1 MNFPL
6 LLSITKTQMLAR
18 KKQSFIAA
26 LGVTFGIGAYIIM
39 MSFMSGLNQLL
50 DNLILNRTPHVHLYN
65 EIKPTQNQP
74 INLSNEYA
82 NQLKFVQSIKP
93 KKQQQ
98 KIHNALPIIKYLESK
113 NEVLSITPQVKAQ
126 ALYLGGSS
134 QLNGMLTGVNILKE
148 VEQYHISDYIIEGNA
163 LDLVK
168 NDKGII
174 LGIGVAKKLSLTL
187 GDYVQIGTLRGEIF
201 PLKIVGFFQSG
212 MTEIDNVQSYV
223 NIKMAQRIM
232 AESNDYIT
240 DILVKLKSIETA
252 PTYAKELEDKFSVTA
267 LDIQTANAQFDTGT
281 FVRNIISYAVSIT
294 LLIVAGFGIYNI
306 LNMLIYEKI
315 NDIAI
320 LKATGFSS
328 ADVRWIFISQAIII
342 GVIGGVLGL
351 LLGYFVSALIDQTPF
366 NSHAIPNMDTY
377 PVNYNPTYYFIGIAF
392 AMLSTYLAGYFPS
405 RKAGKID
412 PVDII
417 RGQ

>member
-65 EIKPTQNQP
+65 EVKPSKNQP
-74 INLSNEYA
+74 IQLAQDYS
-82 NQLKFVQSIKP
+82 NQLKIVQSIKP
-93 KKQQQ
+93 KKQQL

-113 NEVLSITPQVKAQ
+113 KEIKSITAQVKAQ

-134 QLNGMLTGVNILKE
+134 QLNALLTGVNIERE

-163 LDLVK
+163 LELIK

-174 LGIGVAKKLSLTL
+174 LGVGVAKKLSLNL

-201 PLKIVGFFQSG
+201 PLKIIGFFQSG

-232 AESNDYIT
+232 GETNDYIT
-240 DILVKLKSIETA
+240 DILVKLQTMETA
-252 PTYAKELEDKFSVTA
+252 PKYAKELEGKFSVTA

-281 FVRNIISYAVSIT
+281 FVRNLISYAVSIT

-306 LNMLIYEKI
+306 LNMLIFEKM

-342 GVIGGVLGL
+342 GIVGGILGL
-351 LLGYFVSALIDQTPF
+351 VLGYFVSALIDRTPF

-392 AMLSTYLAGYFPS
+392 AMVSTYFAGYFPS

>member
-74 INLSNEYA
+74 INLSIEYA
-82 NQLKFVQSIKP
+82 KQLKFVQSIKP

-148 VEQYHISDYIIEGNA
+148 VEQYHISDYLIEGNA

-342 GVIGGVLGL
+342 GIIGGILGL

-366 NSHAIPNMDTY
+366 NSQAIPNMDTY

>member
-65 EIKPTQNQP
+65 EVKPSKNQP
-74 INLSNEYA
+74 IQLAQDYS
-82 NQLKFVQSIKP
+82 NQLKIVQSIKP
-93 KKQQQ
+93 KKQQL

-113 NEVLSITPQVKAQ
+113 TEVKSITAQVKAQ

-134 QLNGMLTGVNILKE
+134 QLNALLTGVNIERE

-163 LDLVK
+163 LELIK

-174 LGIGVAKKLSLTL
+174 LGVGVAKKLSLNL

-201 PLKIVGFFQSG
+201 PLQIIGFFQSG

-232 AESNDYIT
+232 GETNDYIT
-240 DILVKLKSIETA
+240 DILVKLQTMETA
-252 PTYAKELEDKFSVTA
+252 PKYAKELEGKFSVTA

-281 FVRNIISYAVSIT
+281 FVRNLISYAVSIT

-306 LNMLIYEKI
+306 LNMLIFEKM

-342 GVIGGVLGL
+342 GIIGGILGL
-351 LLGYFVSALIDQTPF
+351 VLGYFVSALIDRTPF

-377 PVNYNPTYYFIGIAF
+377 PVNYNPTYYFIGIVF
-392 AMLSTYLAGYFPS
+392 AMVSTYFAGYFPS

>member
-1 MNFPL
+1 
-6 LLSITKTQMLAR
+6 MLAR

-65 EIKPTQNQP
+65 EVKPSKNQP
-74 INLSNEYA
+74 IQLAQDYS
-82 NQLKFVQSIKP
+82 NQLKIVQSIKP
-93 KKQQQ
+93 KKQQL

-113 NEVLSITPQVKAQ
+113 KEIKSITAQVKAQ

-134 QLNGMLTGVNILKE
+134 QLNALLTGVNIERE

-163 LDLVK
+163 LELIK

-174 LGIGVAKKLSLTL
+174 LGVGAAKKLSLNL

-201 PLKIVGFFQSG
+201 PLKIIGFFQSG

-232 AESNDYIT
+232 GETNDYIT
-240 DILVKLKSIETA
+240 DILVKLQTMETA
-252 PTYAKELEDKFSVTA
+252 PKYAKELEGKFSVTA

-281 FVRNIISYAVSIT
+281 FVRNLISYAVSIT

-306 LNMLIYEKI
+306 LNMLIFEKM

-342 GVIGGVLGL
+342 GIVGGILGL
-351 LLGYFVSALIDQTPF
+351 VLGYFVSALIDRTPF

-392 AMLSTYLAGYFPS
+392 AMVSTYFAGYFPS

>member
-6 LLSITKTQMLAR
+6 LLSISKTQMLAR
-18 KKQSFIAA
+18 KKQTLIAA

-39 MSFMSGLNQLL
+39 MSFMSGLNDLL

-65 EIKPTQNQP
+65 EVKPTKNQP
-74 INLSNEYA
+74 IFLSTEFA
-82 NQLKFVQSIKP
+82 DKIKMIESIKP
-93 KKQQQ
+93 KKQQL

-113 NEVLSITPQVKAQ
+113 KDVKSITPQVKAQ

-134 QLNGMLTGVNILKE
+134 QLTGMLTGVNVIQE
-148 VEQYHISDYIIEGNA
+148 VKQYYLNDYVVAGNA
-163 LDLVK
+163 LDLLK
-168 NDKGII
+168 NEKGIV
-174 LGIGVAKKLSLTL
+174 LGIGIAQKLSLDL
-187 GDYVQIGTLRGEIF
+187 GDFIQIGTLRGEIF
-201 PLKIVGFFQSG
+201 SLKIVGLFQSG
-212 MTEIDNVQSYV
+212 MTEIDNIQSYV
-223 NIKMAQRIM
+223 NIKIAQRIM
-232 AESNDYIT
+232 GESNDYIT
-240 DILVKLKSIETA
+240 DILVKLQSIEMA
-252 PTYAKELEDKFSVTA
+252 PTYAKHLEEKFTVTG

-281 FVRNIISYAVSIT
+281 FVRNLISYAVSIT

-320 LKATGFSS
+320 LKATGFSN

-342 GVIGGVLGL
+342 GIIGGILGL
-351 LLGYFVSALIDQTPF
+351 LLGYFVSNLIDRTPF
-366 NSHAIPNMDTY
+366 TSHAIPNMDTY
-377 PVNYNPTYYFIGIAF
+377 PVNYNPIYYIVGIVF
-392 AMLSTYLAGYFPS
+392 AMVSTYFAGYFPS
-405 RKAGKID
+405 KKAGKID

>member
-1 MNFPL
+1 MNLNKDTVNKNIKYRDKGLSGLSNLGNTCFLNACMQILSHTYELNDL
-6 LLSITKTQMLAR
+6 LNLEIYKKRLKNIYDSALILEWDELRKILWNENCIVTPNKFVKTVQKLAQIKGQDLFTGYDQNDLPEFLIFVIDCFHNSLAR
-18 KKQSFIAA
+18 
-26 LGVTFGIGAYIIM
+26 
-39 MSFMSGLNQLL
+39 
-50 DNLILNRTPHVHLYN
+50 
-65 EIKPTQNQP
+65 
-74 INLSNEYA
+74 
-82 NQLKFVQSIKP
+82 
-93 KKQQQ
+93 
-98 KIHNALPIIKYLESK
+98 
-113 NEVLSITPQVKAQ
+113 EV
-126 ALYLGGSS
+126 
-134 QLNGMLTGVNILKE
+134 NMN
-148 VEQYHISDYIIEGNA
+148 
-163 LDLVK
+163 
-168 NDKGII
+168 
-174 LGIGVAKKLSLTL
+174 
-187 GDYVQIGTLRGEIF
+187 
-201 PLKIVGFFQSG
+201 IVGTVENDRDKIALLCFERIKQ
-212 MTEIDNVQSYV
+212 MYV
-223 NIKMAQRIM
+223 N
-232 AESNDYIT
+232 DYSEIWNMFYG
-240 DILVKLKSIETA
+240 IHVSQLKSIETA

>member
-6 LLSITKTQMLAR
+6 LLSISKTQLLAR
-18 KKQSFIAA
+18 KKQTLIAA

-39 MSFMSGLNQLL
+39 MSFMSGLNDLL

-65 EIKPTQNQP
+65 EVKPTKNQP
-74 INLSNEYA
+74 IFLSTEFA
-82 NQLKFVQSIKP
+82 DKIKMIESIKP
-93 KKQQQ
+93 KKQQL

-113 NEVLSITPQVKAQ
+113 KDVKSITPQVKAQ

-134 QLNGMLTGVNILKE
+134 QLTGMLTGVNVIQE
-148 VEQYHISDYIIEGNA
+148 VKQYYLNDYVVAGNA
-163 LDLVK
+163 LDLLK
-168 NDKGII
+168 NEKGIV
-174 LGIGVAKKLSLTL
+174 LGIGIAQKLSLDL
-187 GDYVQIGTLRGEIF
+187 GDFIQIGTLRGEIF
-201 PLKIVGFFQSG
+201 SLKIVGLFQSG
-212 MTEIDNVQSYV
+212 MTEIDNIQSYV
-223 NIKMAQRIM
+223 NIKIAQRIM
-232 AESNDYIT
+232 GESNDYIT
-240 DILVKLKSIETA
+240 DILVKLQSIEMA
-252 PTYAKELEDKFSVTA
+252 PTYAKHLEDKFTVTA

-281 FVRNIISYAVSIT
+281 FVRNLISYAVSIT

-320 LKATGFSS
+320 LKATGFSN

-342 GVIGGVLGL
+342 GIIGGILGL
-351 LLGYFVSALIDQTPF
+351 LLGYFVSNLIDRTPF
-366 NSHAIPNMDTY
+366 TSHAIPNMDTY
-377 PVNYNPTYYFIGIAF
+377 PVNYNPIYYIVGIVF
-392 AMLSTYLAGYFPS
+392 AMVSTYFAGYFPS
-405 RKAGKID
+405 KKAGKID